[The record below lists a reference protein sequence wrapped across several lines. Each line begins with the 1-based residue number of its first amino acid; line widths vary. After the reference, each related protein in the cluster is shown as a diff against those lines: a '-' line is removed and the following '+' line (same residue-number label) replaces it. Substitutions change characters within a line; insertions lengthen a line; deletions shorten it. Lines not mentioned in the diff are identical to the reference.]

1 MYFQAEINDEFLA
14 CLDEPWPAEEEQ
26 ASTSNS
32 TVNITQVSVLVLD
45 SEKKVCLGHSYGSLC

>member
-26 ASTSNS
+26 ASTSSS
-32 TVNITQVSVLVLD
+32 TGNITKVSVLVQE
-45 SEKKVCLGHSYGSLC
+45 SEKIYSVSYV